1 MCQKI
6 SFPEIY
12 LSNLSEISMLNILG
26 LKIFI
31 VLFLGLR
38 GFGVK
43 FLGLRGFGVKFLGLR
58 GFGVKYLGF
67 RGLRKICWELN
78 FSIFW

>member
-43 FLGLRGFGVKFLGLR
+43 FLGLRGFGVKLL
-58 GFGVKYLGF
+58 GVKFLVFLMIKY
-67 RGLRKICWELN
+67 KTYN
-78 FSIFW
+78 FYEFYY